1 MRIMLRRALRNQ
13 PVQRPP
19 GHLQLT
25 GQPRPRGLNQIERE
39 RQKRC
44 EPEQEAEEMG
54 DEAGVDHG
62 KSSPRSYRFIQAM
75 APFGKFTNYESRMR
89 NQHVPYL
96 FTACYVEHDKYL
108 VRFSMHSRL
117 ASPIASW
124 ASDYDSLG
132 DGQMPFGTDGK
143 AKSQRIRDPLHNL
156 IEFDTGQFEQT
167 MWRVLQTRPFQ
178 RLRRIRQLGFSE
190 FVFPGAT
197 HTRFAHSV
205 GVFHIAR
212 QLMGIIESDPA
223 KRTHQSHV
231 ALAAALVHDLGH
243 GMFSHAFED
252 VGKKLGLS
260 MAMHENVS
268 DALIRHSEVSDVLNG
283 ELGRGFSEEVADVI
297 RNKNPGNLFD
307 AVVSSQFD
315 ADRLDYM
322 QRDRLMTG
330 VQGSGVDSTWIL
342 ANLEVG
348 TVPTNAD
355 EEAAGEIKTLV
366 LGPKAFH
373 AAEHYILSLFQLYPN
388 VYLHKTTRGAE
399 KIFSALILK
408 IYNIIKSGNFS
419 SSGLPENH
427 PIIVFLSDPDN
438 LEKALHLDDA
448 VFWGSLH
455 FLCDAKDKAVS
466 EYARRLQDR
475 NLLKC
480 IDIRQEIEGKF
491 PIKRGLTLDDR
502 REREAK
508 ITLKVKSAIKEIE
521 EIASKRE
528 ADNKKEI
535 LVDQYKRSPYKKFQD
550 SQTPLNQIL
559 IRRSDSIQDMAHLS
573 SVVSG
578 ADSFEVDRVYICD
591 DDAEART
598 AIKKILQT
606 SEGEK

>member
-1 MRIMLRRALRNQ
+1 
-13 PVQRPP
+13 
-19 GHLQLT
+19 
-25 GQPRPRGLNQIERE
+25 
-39 RQKRC
+39 
-44 EPEQEAEEMG
+44 
-54 DEAGVDHG
+54 
-62 KSSPRSYRFIQAM
+62 
-75 APFGKFTNYESRMR
+75 
-89 NQHVPYL
+89 
-96 FTACYVEHDKYL
+96 
-108 VRFSMHSRL
+108 MHSRL
-117 ASPIASW
+117 ASPIASCT
-124 ASDYDSLG
+124 SDHDSLR
-132 DGQMPFGTDGK
+132 DGQMPLGTVGR
-143 AKSQRIRDPLHNL
+143 AKPQRIRDPLHNL
-156 IEFDTGQFEQT
+156 IEFDIGQFEQT

-212 QLMGIIESDPA
+212 ALMAIIESDPT

-268 DALIRHSEVSDVLNG
+268 DALIRNSEVSEVFNS
-283 ELGRGFSEEVADVI
+283 ELGRSFSDEVADVI

-307 AVVSSQFD
+307 SVVSSQFD

-355 EEAAGEIKTLV
+355 EEAAGDVKTLV

-399 KIFSALILK
+399 KILSALILRIHK
-408 IYNIIKSGNFS
+408 LVKSENS
-419 SSGLPENH
+419 TSSGLPNNH
-427 PIIVFLSDPDN
+427 PIIAFLSDPDN
-438 LEKALHLDDA
+438 LEKALQLDDA

-455 FLCDAKDKAVS
+455 FLCESEDKTVS
-466 EYARRLQDR
+466 EYARRLQNR

-480 IDIRQEIEGKF
+480 IDIRQAIEGKT
-491 PIKRGLTLDDR
+491 PIKRGMTADDR

-508 ITLKVKSAIKEIE
+508 ITIKVKSAIKEIE
-521 EIASKRE
+521 ETAAARE
-528 ADNKKEI
+528 NKGKKEI

-559 IRRSDSIQDMAHLS
+559 IRRLDSIEDMAHLS

-578 ADSFEVDRVYICD
+578 ADSFEVNRVYID
-591 DDAEART
+591 DDDTEARMMIT
-598 AIKKILQT
+598 KILQT
-606 SEGEK
+606 SEGER